1 MFSELMNDYQ
11 ATRRVG
17 SLTKRSVKEPIDS
30 ILNKTPKQVV
40 KEPMEKENCNYSRN
54 ILWKRKEIA
63 RELALFSTNLGGLM
77 SSATQFMEKLI
88 LRALSCKLGLEYREG
103 NRGFCSIYREVG
115 MGEFC

>member
-1 MFSELMNDYQ
+1 M
-11 ATRRVG
+11 
-17 SLTKRSVKEPIDS
+17 
-30 ILNKTPKQVV
+30 NKTPKQVV

-54 ILWKRKEIA
+54 ILLKRKEIA

-103 NRGFCSIYREVG
+103 TEDFVVFIEKLAWANFAEGLGQAC
-115 MGEFC
+115 